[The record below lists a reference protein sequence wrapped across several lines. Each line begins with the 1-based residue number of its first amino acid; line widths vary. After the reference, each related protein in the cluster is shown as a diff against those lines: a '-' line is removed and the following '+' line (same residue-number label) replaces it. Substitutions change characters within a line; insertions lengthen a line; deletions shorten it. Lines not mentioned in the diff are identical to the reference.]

1 MNRQGG
7 PEKASPVWLPQGRLH
22 LDIVWEWSQWRY
34 AKALPKLPIADQMIS
49 LSLSLSLSLSPP
61 WEGIKLNQ
69 PSDFSRAVVIVTAR
83 GKTEGKIGSTD
94 VVL

>member
-34 AKALPKLPIADQMIS
+34 AKALPKLPVADQMIS
-49 LSLSLSLSLSPP
+49 LSLSLSLSLSPNP
-61 WEGIKLNQ
+61 
-69 PSDFSRAVVIVTAR
+69 PTSSRAVVIVAAR
-83 GKTEGKIGSTD
+83 DKQRGR
-94 VVL
+94 